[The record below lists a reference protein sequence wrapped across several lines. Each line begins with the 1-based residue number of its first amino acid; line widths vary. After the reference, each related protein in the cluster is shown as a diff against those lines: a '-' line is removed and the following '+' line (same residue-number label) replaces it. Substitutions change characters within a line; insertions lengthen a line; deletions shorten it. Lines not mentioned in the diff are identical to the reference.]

1 MVLILFP
8 LKSLEGTP
16 SDLNSVGSISVS
28 KDCRDVVMKK
38 LALQTSFKRKCF
50 VRMNNEVPVIF
61 VVHVV
66 GVILCT
72 KIMRS
77 TS

>member
-1 MVLILFP
+1 
-8 LKSLEGTP
+8 
-16 SDLNSVGSISVS
+16 
-28 KDCRDVVMKK
+28 MKK
-38 LALQTSFKRKCF
+38 MALQTSFKLKCF
-50 VRMNNEVPVIF
+50 VRMSNEVPVIF

-77 TS
+77 SS